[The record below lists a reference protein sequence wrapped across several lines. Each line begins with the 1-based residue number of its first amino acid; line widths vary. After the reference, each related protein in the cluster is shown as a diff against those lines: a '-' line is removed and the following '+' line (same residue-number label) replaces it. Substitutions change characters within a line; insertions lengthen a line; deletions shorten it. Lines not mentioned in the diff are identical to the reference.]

1 MGRAIELFEHGGPIM
16 WPLLACA
23 VAAVAVMLER
33 FISINKAASDT
44 EGLIEKVR
52 TLLTSGQVS
61 EALQLCEN
69 TPGPIP
75 ALLANGIRN
84 RNQDSDSI
92 ERAMEELALRETP
105 LLYKRLGVLDTVITI
120 APLLGLLGT
129 ITGMMS
135 TFSVISTAG
144 QNNPTA
150 ITGGIG
156 EALIATACGLA
167 IAIITLIG
175 YNYLTE
181 KVKEVIADM
190 EIRATQLMN
199 ILVGLGLSGTPE
211 TVGGMDSRLATE
223 RARETATR

>member
-1 MGRAIELFEHGGPIM
+1 MFRQGGPIM
-16 WPLLACA
+16 WPLLICA
-23 VAAVAVMLER
+23 IVAVTVMIER
-33 FISINKAASDT
+33 FISINRAAASSEDLT
-44 EGLIEKVR
+44 EKVR
-52 TLLTSGQVS
+52 ELLNEGQVE
-61 EALQLCEN
+61 EALRQCEAA
-69 TPGPIP
+69 PGPIP

-84 RNQDSDSI
+84 RDLDSDSI

-135 TFSVISTAG
+135 TFSIISTAG
-144 QNNPTA
+144 QNNPNA

-167 IAIITLIG
+167 IAITTLIG

-181 KVKEVIADM
+181 KVREIIADM
-190 EIRATQLMN
+190 EIRATQLLN
-199 ILVGLGLSGTPE
+199 ILVNL
-211 TVGGMDSRLATE
+211 
-223 RARETATR
+223 RARGHASGEPIRERTREVAATHA